1 MSRHHPSPETLMCY
15 AAGSLPEPHSL
26 VIATHLSL
34 CAACRADTAEMDA
47 LGGAMLEDLSP
58 TLMEPDAR
66 DRLLERLEEPEV
78 PRPAPPPSDPVLPS
92 PLRAYVGRGIDAI
105 AWKKLGRGIEEFRLP
120 IPGGDTYTTRLIRI
134 AAGRDVPSHS
144 HDGDELTLVLAGG
157 FTDGDQNYRRG
168 DLAADADPAVPHR
181 PVADADGACICL
193 IVTEGK
199 LRFSG
204 PLGPLL
210 TYFRG

>member
-1 MSRHHPSPETLMCY
+1 MSHHPPADVLMAY
-15 AAGSLPEPHSL
+15 AAGSLPEPHAL
-26 VIATHLSL
+26 LIATHLSL
-34 CAACRADTAEMDA
+34 CPECRAAAAEMDA
-47 LGGAMLEDLSP
+47 VGGALLDRLAPAEIA
-58 TLMEPDAR
+58 PDAL
-66 DRLLERLEEPEV
+66 DRLLARLDE
-78 PRPAPPPSDPVLPS
+78 PAPPKAPPPPPDPVLPA
-92 PLRAYVGRGIDAI
+92 PLRAYVGRGIDGV
-105 AWKKLGRGIEEFRLP
+105 AWKKLGGGVEEFRLP
-120 IPGGDTYTTRLIRI
+120 IPSAGGFATRLIRI
-134 AAGRDVPSHS
+134 SSGRAIPSHS

-157 FTDGDQNYRRG
+157 FTDGEDHYGRG
-168 DLAADADPAVPHR
+168 DVAGADPTVNHH

>member
-1 MSRHHPSPETLMCY
+1 MSY
-15 AAGSLPEPHSL
+15 AAGSLPEAPSL
-26 VIATHLSL
+26 LIATHLAI
-34 CAACRADTAEMDA
+34 CPECRVHAGELDA

-58 TLMEPDAR
+58 TIMEPDAF
-66 DRLLERLEEPEV
+66 DRVIARLDEPEPPKV
-78 PRPAPPPSDPVLPS
+78 PPPPADPVLPA
-92 PLRAYVGRGIDAI
+92 PLRAYVGRGIDGI
-105 AWKKLGRGIEEFRLP
+105 AWKKLARGIEEFRLP
-120 IPGGDTYTTRLIRI
+120 IPNTKGYATRLIRV
-134 AAGRDVPSHS
+134 AAGRDIPSHS

-157 FTDGDQNYRRG
+157 FTDGEHSYRRG
-168 DLAADADPAVPHR
+168 DVAGADADPTVSHR
-181 PVADADGACICL
+181 PVADQDGECICL